1 MIISRSVRLTMR
13 NVSDDICRE
22 NQTHIL
28 WSIHLFVYWGGG
40 GDHRAVY
47 ELIWKNIVELDQ
59 YGACALHAGRLSL
72 RTPAQNM

>member
-1 MIISRSVRLTMR
+1 MFQTIFVEKTKHTFCGQY
-13 NVSDDICRE
+13 ICLC
-22 NQTHIL
+22 IG
-28 WSIHLFVYWGGG
+28 VAG